1 MKKINQSGRIRMER
15 ALRLMYERLAEFM
28 IENLDLTRVSAILE
42 AGCGSGQLTLP
53 FLNKIK
59 KIKENFRY
67 IAFDISAGPYEG
79 DLEILTEKVQKERLK
94 KLIVPIKGDVR
105 NMKAIEDE
113 SIDLIIS
120 NELFCELN
128 RDSLE
133 KTLKEFYRILRQDG
147 QMAHG
152 ELNPIP
158 ENDAQ
163 RLVIEANAYSLE
175 TMQPKPEW
183 FSPFSD
189 EVAALMHKIG
199 FKNTRVKYFET
210 KVKMDYE
217 AAIKKLNE
225 WKTDP
230 AFIQRCLSDIKRYGL
245 EYPMEHVIFCEK

>member
-1 MKKINQSGRIRMER
+1 MER

-199 FKNTRVKYFET
+199 FKNIRVKYFET
-210 KVKMDYE
+210 NVKMDYE
-217 AAIKKLNE
+217 TAIKKLKE

-230 AFIQRCLSDIKRYGL
+230 AFIQRRLNDIKRHGL

>member
-1 MKKINQSGRIRMER
+1 
-15 ALRLMYERLAEFM
+15 MYERLAEFI
-28 IENLDLTRVSAILE
+28 IEDLDLTKVSVILE

-59 KIKENFRY
+59 KIKENLKY

-79 DLEILTEKVQKERLK
+79 ELEILREKVQKE
-94 KLIVPIKGDVR
+94 KLEKFIVPIKGDVR
-105 NMKAIEDE
+105 NMRAIEDE

-128 RDSLE
+128 RTSLE
-133 KTLKEFYRILRQDG
+133 NALKEFYRILRPDG

-158 ENDAQ
+158 QNDAQ

-175 TMQPKPEW
+175 ALQPKPEW

-189 EVAALMHKIG
+189 EVAALMHNVG
-199 FKNTRVKYFET
+199 FRNIRVRYFET
-210 KVKMDYE
+210 NVKMDYDT
-217 AAIKKLNE
+217 AIKKLKE

-230 AFIQRCLSDIKRYGL
+230 TFIQKRSGDIKRYGL
-245 EYPMEHVIFCEK
+245 EYPMEHVIFCKK